1 MNKKALAL
9 LAGALL
15 AAAGQALCRR
25 VLRQS
30 NTQVHRISQ

>member
-1 MNKKALAL
+1 MNRKVLAL
-9 LAGALL
+9 LAGALI
-15 AAAGQALCRR
+15 AAAGSALCRR